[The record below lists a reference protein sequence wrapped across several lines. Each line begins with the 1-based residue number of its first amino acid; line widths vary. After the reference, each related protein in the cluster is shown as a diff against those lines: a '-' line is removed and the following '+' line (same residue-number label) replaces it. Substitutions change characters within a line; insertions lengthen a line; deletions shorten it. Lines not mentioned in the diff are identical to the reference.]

1 MEALLLLAAAA
12 DDDQQPDDS
21 ATAVDSSDAPAE
33 TLLDRYRLSQQSRAL
48 NSRSRG
54 RENWEIA
61 VNGVASR
68 KGSNG
73 STGDNYSAEIGTA
86 GGASRRRASFSRMM
100 STTKAS
106 SGSSGGS
113 KEPEVLA
120 LRRAYT
126 KTYMENRRLT
136 G

>member
-21 ATAVDSSDAPAE
+21 TVAAVDSSDAPE
-33 TLLDRYRLSQQSRAL
+33 TLLDRYRLSQQSKAL

-68 KGSNG
+68 KGSSG
-73 STGDNYSAEIGTA
+73 STGDNYSAESSTA
-86 GGASRRRASFSRMM
+86 AGASRRRASFSRMM
-100 STTKAS
+100 STTKATS
-106 SGSSGGS
+106 SSSGS

>member
-12 DDDQQPDDS
+12 DDDQQPDD
-21 ATAVDSSDAPAE
+21 TITESDAPAVE

-48 NSRSRG
+48 NNSRSRG
-54 RENWEIA
+54 RANWETA
-61 VNGVASR
+61 LNGVPSR

-73 STGDNYSAEIGTA
+73 STGDNSYVAESSAA

-106 SGSSGGS
+106 ISSSGG

-136 G
+136 GM